1 MWWWWWWWWFQLP
14 MIFLSGHSKNQLG
27 RDWWQLQW
35 ELLRDRQRWRWH
47 RRFHVESQGHRTTRL
62 GGEGLRAG
70 DRDGSCPSEEEGLAV
85 SRRFSCDGGLADHG
99 FSWYKQH
106 QHINF
111 LVGGLEHLD
120 YFSIYWEC
128 HHPNCYSLHHFS
140 EGWRAQPP
148 TNGSWRFSRSRRSGG
163 TSALPALLRFAE
175 KINDWSCAK

>member
-1 MWWWWWWWWFQLP
+1 
-14 MIFLSGHSKNQLG
+14 MIYNQP
-27 RDWWQLQW
+27 WQLDIHYGL
-35 ELLRDRQRWRWH
+35 ELSTCL
-47 RRFHVESQGHRTTRL
+47 VEKKRMKIRL
-62 GGEGLRAG
+62 VPRLIAG
-70 DRDGSCPSEEEGLAV
+70 VERISLENLDMCTLISL
-85 SRRFSCDGGLADHG
+85 L
-99 FSWYKQH
+99 
-106 QHINF
+106 